1 MSNANE
7 IWFHLDTGLGK
18 PSTFGHLLAMDDVRI
33 ASLLEKFFKFF
44 ELLLRKCGPIPP
56 LERIFQKEITFIS
69 IYERCSN
76 NVEDEFPLKKYT
88 LYLFVKQYFSSRKY
102 NDTFDFDF
110 EVEVCSCRKKIHLK
124 LLVCQQN
131 AWITYFFHFLILVTI
146 ATMTTTS
153 SDSNSIKGNWRY
165 LSSATGHVVFHQC
178 GVDVTE
184 PSHQV
189 RVEVA
194 DDTVEPIGSDGGRR
208 GSR

>member
-1 MSNANE
+1 
-7 IWFHLDTGLGK
+7 
-18 PSTFGHLLAMDDVRI
+18 MDDVRI

-69 IYERCSN
+69 IYERYSN

-131 AWITYFFHFLILVTI
+131 A
-146 ATMTTTS
+146 
-153 SDSNSIKGNWRY
+153 
-165 LSSATGHVVFHQC
+165 
-178 GVDVTE
+178 
-184 PSHQV
+184 
-189 RVEVA
+189 
-194 DDTVEPIGSDGGRR
+194 
-208 GSR
+208 